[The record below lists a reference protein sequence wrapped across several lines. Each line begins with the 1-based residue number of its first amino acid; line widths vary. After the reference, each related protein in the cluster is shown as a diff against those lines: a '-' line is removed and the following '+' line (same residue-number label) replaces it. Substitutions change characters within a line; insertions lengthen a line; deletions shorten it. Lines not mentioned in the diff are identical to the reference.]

1 LLIAERVRR
10 DNDRLRD
17 QLRQVENTIR
27 TEESSRSRM
36 KEDMNVAR
44 RNLDQAREEMRRL
57 ETSQRGMY
65 NQEEEQRRRILLER
79 ERLEAEKRRFAE
91 ERLDEEHSRNT
102 AREMKQ
108 NIERGKVQRNL
119 CSILLHHCHI
129 SDWSNTEIVISDGW
143 CDASSSLYFRV

>member
-1 LLIAERVRR
+1 MNKSWFLLIAERVRR

-65 NQEEEQRRRILLER
+65 NQALGKCKVRFFLLFFSEW
-79 ERLEAEKRRFAE
+79 
-91 ERLDEEHSRNT
+91 D
-102 AREMKQ
+102 
-108 NIERGKVQRNL
+108 
-119 CSILLHHCHI
+119 
-129 SDWSNTEIVISDGW
+129 
-143 CDASSSLYFRV
+143 